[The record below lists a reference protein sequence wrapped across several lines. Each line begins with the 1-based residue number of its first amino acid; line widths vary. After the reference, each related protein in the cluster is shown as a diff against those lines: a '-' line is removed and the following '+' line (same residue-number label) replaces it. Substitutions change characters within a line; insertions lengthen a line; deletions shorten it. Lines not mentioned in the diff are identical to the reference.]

1 MKAYLTTIGELTTDI
16 CKKQLERFGYEVIV
30 LGGIE
35 AWPDKY
41 KRFIETANEDCIR
54 IDADIVPNENIK
66 EIAGEVIHKTK
77 ILGEKILMMQFHCY
91 DFYKNM
97 IGISSPVYYSKE
109 ALEIIRKNLKQVDM
123 RRPEANAWR
132 LPQINEFTHT
142 SQKVVGLHGFF
153 QDEAAYFRAMQNK
166 IDRRQMHL
174 YDFQLAEQLMKVQK
188 YG

>member
-91 DFYKNM
+91 ESE
-97 IGISSPVYYSKE
+97 G
-109 ALEIIRKNLKQVDM
+109 LRIRKDIDHNV
-123 RRPEANAWR
+123 A
-132 LPQINEFTHT
+132 
-142 SQKVVGLHGFF
+142 G
-153 QDEAAYFRAMQNK
+153 YFVTARS
-166 IDRRQMHL
+166 
-174 YDFQLAEQLMKVQK
+174 
-188 YG
+188 